1 MSLSKRIHPPYYETH
16 PSVLSL
22 SKRIHLH
29 HTMRHTHLFCHYQNE
44 FTSTILWDTPIC
56 SVIIKTNSPPPY
68 YKTHPSVLS
77 LSKRIHL
84 HHTMRHTHLFCHYQ
98 NEFTSTILWDTPI
111 CSVII
116 KTNSP
121 PPYYETHPSVLS
133 LSKRIHLHHTMRHTH
148 LFCHYQNEFTS
159 TILWDTPIC
168 SVIIKTNSLSPPY
181 YETHPS
187 VLSLSKRIHLHHT
200 MRHTHL
206 FCHYQNEF
214 NSTILWDTPICSD
227 YQNEFTSTILWDTPI
242 CSVIIKTNSP
252 PPYYET
258 HPSVLSLSKRIHLHH
273 TMRHTHLFCHYQ
285 NEFTSTILWDTPICS
300 VIIKTNSPPPY
311 YETHPSVLS
320 LSKRIHL
327 HHTMRHTH
335 LFCHYQNEFTST
347 ILWDTPI
354 CSVIIKTNSP
364 PPYYETHP
372 SVMSLSK
379 RIHLHHTIRH
389 THLFCHYQ
397 NEFTSTIL

>member
-1 MSLSKRIHPPYYETH
+1 
-16 PSVLSL
+16 
-22 SKRIHLH
+22 
-29 HTMRHTHLFCHYQNE
+29 MRHTHLFCHYQNE

-56 SVIIKTNSPPPY
+56 YVIIKTNSPPPY
-68 YKTHPSVLS
+68 FKTHPSVLS

-84 HHTMRHTHLFCHYQ
+84 HHTIRHTHLFCHYQ

-168 SVIIKTNSLSPPY
+168 SVIIKTNSPPPY

-187 VLSLSKRIHLHHT
+187 VLSLLKRIHLHHT

-206 FCHYQNEF
+206 LCH
-214 NSTILWDTPICSD
+214 

-242 CSVIIKTNSP
+242 CSVIIKKNST

-364 PPYYETHP
+364 LPYYETHP

-379 RIHLHHTIRH
+379 RIHLHHTMRH

-397 NEFTSTIL
+397 NEFTSTILWDTPICSVIIKTIHLHQTIRHTHLLCHFQNEFTSTIL

>member
-1 MSLSKRIHPPYYETH
+1 M
-16 PSVLSL
+16 SL

-29 HTMRHTHLFCHYQNE
+29 HTIRHTHLFCHYQNE

-121 PPYYETHPSVLS
+121 PPYYKTHPSVLS
-133 LSKRIHLHHTMRHTH
+133 LSKRIQLQDTMRHTH

-168 SVIIKTNSLSPPY
+168 Y
-181 YETHPS
+181 
-187 VLSLSKRIHLHHT
+187 
-200 MRHTHL
+200 
-206 FCHYQNEF
+206 
-214 NSTILWDTPICSD
+214 
-227 YQNEFTSTILWDTPI
+227 
-242 CSVIIKTNSP
+242 
-252 PPYYET
+252 
-258 HPSVLSLSKRIHLHH
+258 
-273 TMRHTHLFCHYQ
+273 
-285 NEFTSTILWDTPICS
+285 
-300 VIIKTNSPPPY
+300 
-311 YETHPSVLS
+311 
-320 LSKRIHL
+320 
-327 HHTMRHTH
+327 
-335 LFCHYQNEFTST
+335 
-347 ILWDTPI
+347 
-354 CSVIIKTNSP
+354 VIIKTNSP

-379 RIHLHHTIRH
+379 RIQLHHTMRH